1 MAQSDDKRPH
11 IDAVSG
17 QAAWNAAQ
25 VLALRLVKE
34 GFLPKK
40 LLQEDLANFAKE
52 LHTRPG
58 IDPAQR
64 GAAILLKSLETLLN
78 TADRSD
84 AH

>member
-1 MAQSDDKRPH
+1 MVWEGRHREVSPYPDQSPDLQKLH
-11 IDAVSG
+11 
-17 QAAWNAAQ
+17 AA
-25 VLALRLVKE
+25 LVKE
-34 GFLPKK
+34 GVLPKK

-58 IDPAQR
+58 INPAQR